1 MSYSGGRIGATAASE
16 YVLPWNRQEPRHG
29 MNPLP
34 TIDPKR
40 CTGCHRCVD
49 VCPTQALA
57 QVAGKAF
64 LAYPERCTYCTAC
77 EDVCPEDAIA
87 LPFLIVLAQQSVH

>member
-1 MSYSGGRIGATAASE
+1 MMGAAFARAGGSPPAGTE
-16 YVLPWNRQEPRHG
+16 TL
-29 MNPLP
+29 MDPLP
-34 TIDPKR
+34 TINQNL

-57 QVAGKAF
+57 QVNGKAF
-64 LAYPERCTYCTAC
+64 LALPARCTYCTAC

-87 LPFLIVLAQQSVH
+87 LPFLIVLAPQVG

>member
-1 MSYSGGRIGATAASE
+1 MLGTVWRGCGFSTPQVRRLES
-16 YVLPWNRQEPRHG
+16 RHA
-29 MNPLP
+29 MDPLP
-34 TIDPKR
+34 SIDARK

-57 QVAGKAF
+57 QVDGKAF
-64 LAYPERCTYCTAC
+64 LALPTRCTYCTAC

-87 LPFLIVLAQQSVH
+87 LPFLIVLAPQVTRREIT